1 MAKHVFILEARSG
14 SFLIISEAGPN
25 SSDAYKRSVCS
36 VCYKTVSIKKKLSL
50 RK

>member
-1 MAKHVFILEARSG
+1 MAKHMFILEARCG
-14 SFLIISEAGPN
+14 SFLIISEAGQN
-25 SSDAYKRSVCS
+25 LSDACKRSVCS